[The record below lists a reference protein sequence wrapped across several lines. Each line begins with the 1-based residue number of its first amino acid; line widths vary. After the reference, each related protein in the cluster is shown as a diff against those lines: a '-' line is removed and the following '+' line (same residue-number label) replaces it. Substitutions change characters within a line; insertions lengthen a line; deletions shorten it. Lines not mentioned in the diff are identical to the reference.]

1 MRTSARERA
10 VVLRLRWILVW
21 AVMGIGCGVL
31 SCASGPAPRDHFYR
45 FHVARETASAGAC
58 RLPGTLR
65 VERFESDAL
74 TSGRPVVY
82 QQDANSPELGRYAFQ
97 LWAGP
102 PSELLNQEFVAYLAG
117 RKVASEVLGPGAR
130 VPADYIARGRVLK
143 LQHTLAPVATAVL
156 ELQLT
161 LVDQKNRKVLVNET
175 YSATQPA
182 EDVGAAAD
190 AFGQEAQG
198 IFARFVADCAQ
209 RLGGGAAAE

>member
-1 MRTSARERA
+1 MRASARERA
-10 VVLRLRWILVW
+10 VVRRLRWTLAW
-21 AVMGIGCGVL
+21 ALAAIGCGVS
-31 SCASGPAPRDHFYR
+31 SCASGPAPQDHFYR

-102 PSELLNQEFVAYLAG
+102 PPELLSQEFVAYLAG
-117 RKVASEVLGPGAR
+117 RNVAGEVLGPGAR
-130 VPADYIARGRVLK
+130 VPADYIARGRILK
-143 LQHTLAPVATAVL
+143 LHHTLAPSAAAVL

-161 LVDQKNRKVLVNET
+161 LVDQQNRKVLVNET

-182 EDVGAAAD
+182 DDVEAAAD

-209 RLGGGAAAE
+209 RLGGVAAAE